1 MHKKILEGEDLLEV
15 FRIRRFKQ
23 DKKQRVLQ
31 PYVKEG
37 AIVGVVAL
45 GVSYMY
51 NSGDKVSSAHCKFIP
66 CNVNWFTCKCVK
78 RVYTF
83 YWK

>member
-1 MHKKILEGEDLLEV
+1 MHKKILEGEDLLFV
-15 FRIRRFKQ
+15 FSIRKFKA
-23 DKKQRVLQ
+23 DPLGRVLL

-45 GVSYMY
+45 GISYLY
-51 NSGDKVSSAHCKFIP
+51 KSGDKVSSGQCKFIP
-66 CNVNWFTCKCVK
+66 ANVNLFTCKSIN
-78 RVYTF
+78 RVYSF